1 MHAGRLDAIRWRRA
15 TPASGRRVTVTAGGL
30 TRDNKPTR
38 HHRLARHWWLAPL
51 WWRRRTT
58 PAPGHMT
65 VKNTLSVANPSGI
78 SAQQRGGPL
87 QEQEGEGAGG
97 GAASLNRSHF
107 VVRERT

>member
-1 MHAGRLDAIRWRRA
+1 
-15 TPASGRRVTVTAGGL
+15 
-30 TRDNKPTR
+30 
-38 HHRLARHWWLAPL
+38 
-51 WWRRRTT
+51 
-58 PAPGHMT
+58 MT